1 MKKIKIILVDDH
13 KIFLDGLISLL
24 NNVNNIEIVG
34 TVTSGEQLIELI
46 NLISCD
52 VIITDITMN
61 GMSGI
66 ELTKLLS
73 KNYPQL
79 KVLILSMHSNEEFV
93 LNAVKS
99 GAAGYLPKDVS
110 FEELVEAI
118 NKIANGDQYFYK
130 DISENFFINYINRF
144 KNEQKLLEDEELTQ
158 REIEVLK
165 LLAIGLSNKEIADK
179 LFISIKTVDTHRSH
193 IMQKLHLKNSAEI
206 VLFAIRNKLIELM

>member
-34 TVTSGEQLIELI
+34 TATSGEQLIELI
-46 NLISCD
+46 SLISCD

>member
-13 KIFLDGLISLL
+13 KIFLDGLIALL